1 MGLSVDDL
9 VVSSCE
15 CGCLFIY
22 FCPLGQTKR
31 GRETENV
38 AESGLDCAGHRGHSH
53 LRAAL
58 HALR

>member
-1 MGLSVDDL
+1 MGVY
-9 VVSSCE
+9 
-15 CGCLFIY
+15 LFIY